1 MQPIQKESRDIIQY
15 QLRRNPACMWSSVIF
30 MSLDAALCSLFANSP
45 HDGSGMTHLL
55 WETDIKSRPLLRKLQ
70 DFMLSNTTWHYN
82 KYWWFDMIWND
93 VCIWPVI
100 HFSLRAV
107 TWFYCP
113 DVLGVT
119 GNDVTSTC
127 GSLTMRRD
135 VMWPDV
141 RPHGLTWC
149 DIDIS
154 LRGGTRQD
162 VTWWF
167 TFKDSKVFHLR
178 TSYSPI
184 HPLSIDRFLPWM
196 SLNVDLWGNIDHVRY
211 KRPEWWWLQTSR
223 IFPQS
228 DLSLH

>member
-1 MQPIQKESRDIIQY
+1 
-15 QLRRNPACMWSSVIF
+15 

-45 HDGSGMTHLL
+45 HEGSGMKYLL
-55 WETDIKSRPLLRKLQ
+55 WETDIKPESLLRNVQ
-70 DFMLSNTTWHYN
+70 EFMLSNTTWHFF

-93 VCIWPVI
+93 VYIWPVI
-100 HFSLRAV
+100 HFSLCAV

-119 GNDVTSTC
+119 GHDVTSTW

-154 LRGGTRQD
+154 LRGGTRHD

-167 TFKDSKVFHLR
+167 AFKDSKVFHLR

-184 HPLSIDRFLPWM
+184 HPLSIDRFLPECLWM
-196 SLNVDLWGNIDHVRY
+196 LISEETLITSGAKGLTDDDSRLAESFHGQIYPSIHRTETEIPICLINMKNIWH
-211 KRPEWWWLQTSR
+211 
-223 IFPQS
+223 F
-228 DLSLH
+228 

>member
-1 MQPIQKESRDIIQY
+1 MLHCVPSSLILPMMALVWRIYSERQTS
-15 QLRRNPACMWSSVIF
+15 NPDLYWGKFRTSCFQTPPGGVWKHEVF
-30 MSLDAALCSLFANSP
+30 
-45 HDGSGMTHLL
+45 
-55 WETDIKSRPLLRKLQ
+55 
-70 DFMLSNTTWHYN
+70 

-127 GSLTMRRD
+127 RSLTMRRD